1 MFNQKIKRREEV
13 LMFNEMNIKDMLCDM
28 YDIRRKT
35 KQAKLFNVSIEF
47 FISSCS
53 LTKSSL
59 FLFRVLFSGNPF
71 FVLFSHLC
79 FFL

>member
-35 KQAKLFNVSIEF
+35 KQAKLFNAPKDNDG
-47 FISSCS
+47 SCITVGECIDNVIDQLSEELKRRGES
-53 LTKSSL
+53 L
-59 FLFRVLFSGNPF
+59 
-71 FVLFSHLC
+71 
-79 FFL
+79 